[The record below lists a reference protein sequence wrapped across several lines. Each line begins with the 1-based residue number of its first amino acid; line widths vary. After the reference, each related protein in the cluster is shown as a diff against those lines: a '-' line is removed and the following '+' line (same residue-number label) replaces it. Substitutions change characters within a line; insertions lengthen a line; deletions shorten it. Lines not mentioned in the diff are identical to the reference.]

1 MAKMLRL
8 LLLVLALSLGVSSA
22 LYEDQAGEFD
32 WSSENLGRV
41 TAVAFGGSVARGPH
55 SVVSRGSTRAVY
67 VATDKRSRALAR
79 LDSKTGEIQWRR
91 VFPEGDA
98 INDIQLTNYGL
109 LSVSGSGRNVRLW
122 DLSSGV
128 LLWDE
133 VAYTGALQSNAVF
146 GGIFSLDGDHSVVL
160 TSSSV
165 AMVTVKDGQVKV
177 QAVPEDFTKAAV
189 EVGSLSWQVGSDNKM
204 LFVQAGRHMLQ
215 FDLSLGRAVN
225 HFARPEI
232 KESDKGDVE
241 AVTVLRRDYE
251 QAKTVAVTL
260 TKDQLLLQG
269 LENTKDATEISLKSL
284 ALDDEKV
291 VGIETSISNSLVVVL
306 ASGKRAILKITR
318 ALALE
323 IVAVVA
329 GEGNLMESV
338 TDDSVVF
345 HAAAQGDN
353 KHATVTSYSLDKD
366 LTPVSWEVELD
377 MASFGGDVS
386 RAFVGCPN
394 PKKDSVPHCHAVLL
408 LQDDAL
414 VMTSNEEDSDAANDN
429 GNVVWVREEAL
440 ANIKRVRWITPAE
453 TEIEKQALKR
463 IPSFKEEVEL
473 EIKRLQQFVGKVL
486 SFSAS
491 LFDQGIRKQSVDRS
505 RAARK
510 EPLNAHLFGFSKYIM
525 VLTESGK
532 LFALR
537 AEASTVAWSAFVG
550 PEYQL
555 FVTREHPALGS
566 GAELLLVSNST
577 ELLWLDGDDGRQV
590 DTASAGAASGA
601 SWVVVLPKRKHL
613 TTDEEPMARR
623 TVAVI
628 SEESLKVSLYPKETA
643 EFAHPELNQFYFYR
657 FDESNK
663 VLRGFIIENE
673 GNAETA
679 DYSAREVWT
688 VVLPRDQELIATS
701 HHHDHSV
708 VDSAVTIT
716 GDDSLLIKYLNPNL
730 IGFATISTDLSES
743 SSESSSVLHV
753 SLLDAVAG
761 RIIHRA
767 HHAHA
772 TGPVRMVQSENW
784 LVYSFW
790 NSKEKRTEMVSLSL
804 FDGAVGMHSLN
815 PWKRP
820 SWTSSRSAFDA
831 KAPFVLQKS
840 FIYPTKITSLGV
852 TVTSHGITP
861 QSVLVGMET
870 GQIFKLV
877 RNFIDPRQPEKP
889 LTPEE
894 QAEGLMMYSPL
905 VPVYNRPQAMLTYNQ
920 TVENLNSIS
929 TAPTELESTTLVF
942 AHGLDMYYVRMTPA
956 KSFDLLPS
964 DFNHN
969 MLILLCLA
977 FLVATFVTKA
987 LAQRK
992 SLQAAWK

>member
-8 LLLVLALSLGVSSA
+8 LLLALVAGIASA

-32 WSSENLGRV
+32 WSAQNVGRV
-41 TAVAFGGSVARGPH
+41 AKVAFGGSVSRGPH
-55 SVVSRGSTRAVY
+55 AVVSRGTTRAVY
-67 VATDKRSRALAR
+67 VASDAHSRALAK

-98 INDIQLTNYGL
+98 IDDIQLTNYGL

-122 DLSSGV
+122 DLNSGV

-133 VAYTGALQSNAVF
+133 VTSKASGVF
-146 GGIFSLDGDHSVVL
+146 GGLFSLDGDHSVVL
-160 TSSSV
+160 TSESV
-165 AMVTVKDGQVKV
+165 AMVTVKDGQVKA
-177 QAVPEDFTKAAV
+177 QALPEDFTQAAV
-189 EVGSLSWQVGSDNKM
+189 DAASLSWQVGSDGKM
-204 LFVQAGRHMLQ
+204 LFVMADRHMLQ
-215 FDLSLGRAVN
+215 YDLTSGRAVN
-225 HFARPEI
+225 HFTRPEI
-232 KESDKGDVE
+232 EDSDKGDVE
-241 AVTVLRRDYE
+241 AATVLRRDSE
-251 QAKTVAVTL
+251 QGKAFAVTL
-260 TKDQLLLQG
+260 TKDQLLIQG
-269 LENTKDATEISLKSL
+269 LENAKDTAEIALSSL
-284 ALDDEKV
+284 ALDGDKV
-291 VGIETSISNSLVVVL
+291 AAIDASISNSLVLLL
-306 ASGKRAILKITR
+306 ASGKRAILKVSR
-318 ALALE
+318 ELKVEVA
-323 IVAVVA
+323 AVVA
-329 GEGNLMESV
+329 SEGTLEESV
-338 TDDSVVF
+338 TDDSVLF
-345 HAAAQGDN
+345 HAAASDSKRVGV
-353 KHATVTSYSLDKD
+353 KAYSVGKEFAS
-366 LTPVSWEVELD
+366 VSWEAELD
-377 MASFGGDVS
+377 MAAFGGDVS
-386 RAFVGCPN
+386 SAFVGCPN
-394 PKKDSVPHCHAVLL
+394 PKKDSPSCRALLVLK
-408 LQDDAL
+408 DDAL
-414 VMTSNEEDSDAANDN
+414 VMSANEEDAEAASSN
-429 GNVVWVREEAL
+429 GNIEWVREEAL

-463 IPSFKEEVEL
+463 IPTFSEEVQIEV
-473 EIKRLQQFVGKVL
+473 KHLQQLVGKVL
-486 SFSAS
+486 SFSS
-491 LFDQGIRKQSVDRS
+491 MLFDEGIRQKSVDRS

-525 VLTESGK
+525 VLTQSGK
-532 LFALR
+532 LFAIR

-555 FVTREHPALGS
+555 FVTRDHPALGS
-566 GAELLLVSNST
+566 GAELLLVSNLT
-577 ELLWLDGDDGRQV
+577 ELVWLDGDDGRRIDQ
-590 DTASAGAASGA
+590 TNAGAASGA

-613 TTDEEPMARR
+613 ATDEEPTARR
-623 TVAVI
+623 TVAVV

-643 EFAHPELNQFYFYR
+643 EAAHPELEHFFFYR
-657 FDESNK
+657 FDEASN
-663 VLRGFIIENE
+663 VLHGYEIENM
-673 GNAETA
+673 GDATA
-679 DYSAREVWT
+679 ADFRAQEVWS
-688 VVLPRDQELIATS
+688 VVLPREQKLIATS

-730 IGFATISTDLSES
+730 IGFATLTPETADA
-743 SSESSSVLHV
+743 SSVLQV
-753 SLLDAVAG
+753 SLLDTVAG
-761 RIIHRA
+761 RIIHRVRHVNA
-767 HHAHA
+767 A
-772 TGPVRMVQSENW
+772 GPVRMVQSENW

-790 NSKEKRTEMVSLSL
+790 DTKEKRTEMISLSL

-820 SWTSSRSAFDA
+820 AWTSSRSSFDS

-920 TVENLNSIS
+920 TVANLQGIS
-929 TAPTELESTTLVF
+929 TASAELESTTLVF
-942 AHGLDMYYVRMTPA
+942 AHGLDMFYVRMTPA

-964 DFNHN
+964 DFNHG

-987 LAQRK
+987 LSKRK
-992 SLQAAWK
+992 ALQAAWK

>member
-8 LLLVLALSLGVSSA
+8 LLTLALSLGVASG

-55 SVVSRGSTRAVY
+55 SIVSRGSTRAVY
-67 VATDKRSRALAR
+67 VATDERSRALAR

-133 VAYTGALQSNAVF
+133 VAYTGPAQSDAVF
-146 GGIFSLDGDHSVVL
+146 GGIFSLNGDHSVVL

-165 AMVTVKDGQVKV
+165 AMVTVKDGQVKA
-177 QAVPEDFTKAAV
+177 QPVPEDFTKAAV
-189 EVGSLSWQVGSDNKM
+189 EAGSLSWQVGSDNKM

-215 FDLSLGRAVN
+215 FDLISGRAVN
-225 HFARPEI
+225 LLARPEI
-232 KESDKGDVE
+232 KESDKGGVE
-241 AVTVLRRDYE
+241 AVTVLRRDDD
-251 QAKTVAVTL
+251 QGKTVAVTL

-284 ALDDEKV
+284 ALDGEKV
-291 VGIETSISNSLVVVL
+291 VAIEASISNSLVVVL
-306 ASGKRAILKITR
+306 ASGKHAILKITG
-318 ALALE
+318 ALTVE
-323 IVAVVA
+323 VVAVVA
-329 GEGNLMESV
+329 GEGALMESV

-345 HAAAQGDN
+345 HATAQSDG
-353 KHATVTSYSLDKD
+353 KHANVASYSLSKVS
-366 LTPVSWEVELD
+366 TPVSWEAELD
-377 MASFGGDVS
+377 MASFGGDVAS
-386 RAFVGCPN
+386 GFVGCPN
-394 PKKDSVPHCHAVLL
+394 PKKDAVPRCHAVLVL
-408 LQDDAL
+408 KDDAL
-414 VMTSNEEDSDAANDN
+414 VMTSNEDANEN
-429 GNVVWVREEAL
+429 SNVAWMREEAL

-473 EIKRLQQFVGKVL
+473 EIKRLQQFVGKIL

-510 EPLNAHLFGFSKYIM
+510 EPPNAHLFGFSKYIM

-555 FVTREHPALGS
+555 FVTRDHPALGS

-577 ELLWLDGDDGRQV
+577 ELVWLDGDDGHQV
-590 DTASAGAASGA
+590 DAANAAAESGA

-628 SEESLKVSLYPKETA
+628 SEESLKVSLYPKETY
-643 EFAHPELNQFYFYR
+643 EFSHPELNQFYFYR

-673 GNAETA
+673 GNTETA
-679 DYSAREVWT
+679 DYRAREVWT
-688 VVLPRDQELIATS
+688 VVFPRDQDLIATS

-730 IGFATISTDLSES
+730 IGFATISTDVSES

-753 SLLDAVAG
+753 TLLDAVAG

-784 LVYSFW
+784 LVYSYW

-820 SWTSSRSAFDA
+820 SWTSSRSSFDA